1 MQEKKEE
8 EVDRRRDR
16 QKDNSRAK
24 NTEIFSRF

>member
-1 MQEKKEE
+1 MQEKKE

-24 NTEIFSRF
+24 NTEIFSKF

>member
-1 MQEKKEE
+1 MQEKKE